1 MFLAEKGMRIP
12 LETVDM
18 MGGENRRPP
27 YTERGP
33 SGQLPCLELDDGSH
47 LSEITAICEYLP
59 PPEIFHD
66 ITPRTGKQ
74 NAALISYA
82 PRAPYAPASV
92 IVPWP
97 EITTDAP
104 SASRAG
110 SIGRSRASAAGS
122 VSASSF
128 RPSSS
133 APAAS

>member
-59 PPEIFHD
+59 PRDPLGICHNLP
-66 ITPRTGKQ
+66 TRTSTG
-74 NAALISYA
+74 NAA
-82 PRAPYAPASV
+82 V
-92 IVPWP
+92 
-97 EITTDAP
+97 E
-104 SASRAG
+104 
-110 SIGRSRASAAGS
+110 
-122 VSASSF
+122 
-128 RPSSS
+128 
-133 APAAS
+133 